1 MTASLWVTAT
11 RSCSTNGGIPKRLRC
26 WDHPFAFRNRDSNFR
41 FRQRRLLPALLISRP
56 INMPS
61 QLPRFLA
68 VVRHSIIL
76 PLLLGCTEVALQAA
90 SASGKIE
97 ISDSDYEGLPH
108 FRIVT
113 PSGTWYYDKAGG
125 GFSRLIDRDGR
136 DWIAFHV
143 NPSRGPGAAGAGY
156 RGIPNA
162 VFGKGNPDAGVGHP
176 GKDRCISTREG
187 PDVIRTVSK
196 SGTWAWTWRFTP
208 THAIFRME
216 KADPEHPWWFLYEG
230 PPAGRFAPREQYWGT
245 SEGGPRRDTPVTGG
259 VTGQWSWA
267 YFGDTR
273 SPRVLVLAQISIDS
287 LGDSFRYLG
296 TNEAGVDAPDGMAVF
311 GFGRAP
317 RPLLRGA
324 NLEFRVGFMEMPV
337 PDAAAH
343 ERLALE
349 IRSML
354 QP

>member
-1 MTASLWVTAT
+1 MPIPRSLPDA
-11 RSCSTNGGIPKRLRC
+11 RSAIV
-26 WDHPFAFRNRDSNFR
+26 F
-41 FRQRRLLPALLISRP
+41 
-56 INMPS
+56 
-61 QLPRFLA
+61 FLSLCGT
-68 VVRHSIIL
+68 VI
-76 PLLLGCTEVALQAA
+76 ALQAA
-90 SASGKIE
+90 GASAEIE
-97 ISDSDYEGLPH
+97 ISDTDYEGLPH

-113 PSGTWYYDKAGG
+113 PGGTWYYDKSGG

-136 DWIAFHV
+136 DWIAFHMT
-143 NPSRGPGAAGAGY
+143 PSRGPGAAAGAY

-176 GKDRCISTREG
+176 GKDRCISTREAA
-187 PDVIRTVSK
+187 DVIRTVSK

-216 KADPEHPWWFLYEG
+216 KADPDHPWWFLYEG
-230 PPAGRFAPREQYWGT
+230 PPAGRYAPREQYWGT
-245 SEGGPRRDTPVTGG
+245 SEGGPRRDTPTTGG
-259 VTGQWSWA
+259 VTGQWNWA
-267 YFGDTR
+267 YFGDNL
-273 SPRVLVLAQISIDS
+273 SPRVLVLAQAKADS

-296 TNEAGVDAPDGMAVF
+296 TDEAGIDAPDGMAVF

-324 NLEFRVGFMEMPV
+324 GHEFRVGFMEMPV

-343 ERLALE
+343 ERLTRE
-349 IRSML
+349 VEVML